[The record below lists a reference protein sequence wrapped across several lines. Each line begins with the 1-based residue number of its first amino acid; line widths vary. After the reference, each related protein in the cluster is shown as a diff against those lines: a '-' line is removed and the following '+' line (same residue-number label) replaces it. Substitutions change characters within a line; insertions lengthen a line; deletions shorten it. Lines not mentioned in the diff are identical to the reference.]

1 MDHSLNSL
9 NNFDFLARSFARM
22 HAEGR
27 PVDILAVTG
36 NMDEEH
42 RTWFCARYAWYWN
55 TDITGRLARFC
66 VALFCF
72 INRRDSRRRLKICYR
87 IIARLQFTDALLQ

>member
-42 RTWFCARYAWYWN
+42 RTWFCARLCLVLP
-55 TDITGRLARFC
+55 TD
-66 VALFCF
+66 
-72 INRRDSRRRLKICYR
+72 
-87 IIARLQFTDALLQ
+87 DANQRT

>member
-27 PVDILAVTG
+27 
-36 NMDEEH
+36 
-42 RTWFCARYAWYWN
+42 
-55 TDITGRLARFC
+55 
-66 VALFCF
+66 
-72 INRRDSRRRLKICYR
+72 
-87 IIARLQFTDALLQ
+87 

>member
-42 RTWFCARYAWYWN
+42 RTWFCALCLVLP
-55 TDITGRLARFC
+55 TD
-66 VALFCF
+66 
-72 INRRDSRRRLKICYR
+72 
-87 IIARLQFTDALLQ
+87 DANQRT

>member
-42 RTWFCARYAWYWN
+42 RTWFCAPGIA
-55 TDITGRLARFC
+55 
-66 VALFCF
+66 
-72 INRRDSRRRLKICYR
+72 NR
-87 IIARLQFTDALLQ
+87 

>member
-27 PVDILAVTG
+27 PVDILAITG

-42 RTWFCARYAWYWN
+42 RTWFCARYTWFCARYTWYCQQMMQ
-55 TDITGRLARFC
+55 TRELE
-66 VALFCF
+66 LEH
-72 INRRDSRRRLKICYR
+72 
-87 IIARLQFTDALLQ
+87 

>member
-42 RTWFCARYAWYWN
+42 RTRVLRVMPGIA
-55 TDITGRLARFC
+55 
-66 VALFCF
+66 
-72 INRRDSRRRLKICYR
+72 NR
-87 IIARLQFTDALLQ
+87 

>member
-27 PVDILAVTG
+27 PVDIL
-36 NMDEEH
+36 EEH
-42 RTWFCARYAWYWN
+42 RTWFCARYAWYCQQMMQ
-55 TDITGRLARFC
+55 ARE
-66 VALFCF
+66 LE
-72 INRRDSRRRLKICYR
+72 LEH
-87 IIARLQFTDALLQ
+87 

>member
-9 NNFDFLARSFARM
+9 INFIWRSFARM

-42 RTWFCARYAWYWN
+42 RT
-55 TDITGRLARFC
+55 
-66 VALFCF
+66 CF
-72 INRRDSRRRLKICYR
+72 AHVMPGIVNR
-87 IIARLQFTDALLQ
+87 

>member
-42 RTWFCARYAWYWN
+42 RNLVLRTLCLVLS
-55 TDITGRLARFC
+55 TDDAGKRAGVR
-66 VALFCF
+66 AL
-72 INRRDSRRRLKICYR
+72 I
-87 IIARLQFTDALLQ
+87 

>member
-27 PVDILAVTG
+27 PVDIL
-36 NMDEEH
+36 
-42 RTWFCARYAWYWN
+42 
-55 TDITGRLARFC
+55 
-66 VALFCF
+66 VALLVTWMKNIEPGFAHVMPG
-72 INRRDSRRRLKICYR
+72 IANR
-87 IIARLQFTDALLQ
+87 

>member
-1 MDHSLNSL
+1 MRDLILQLSKS
-9 NNFDFLARSFARM
+9 SIYSTKPM

-42 RTWFCARYAWYWN
+42 RTWFCARYAWYCQQMMQ
-55 TDITGRLARFC
+55 ARE
-66 VALFCF
+66 LE
-72 INRRDSRRRLKICYR
+72 LEH
-87 IIARLQFTDALLQ
+87 

>member
-27 PVDILAVTG
+27 PVDILAVTV
-36 NMDEEH
+36 
-42 RTWFCARYAWYWN
+42 TWMKNIEPGFAHVMPG
-55 TDITGRLARFC
+55 I
-66 VALFCF
+66 V
-72 INRRDSRRRLKICYR
+72 NR
-87 IIARLQFTDALLQ
+87 

>member
-42 RTWFCARYAWYWN
+42 RTWFWRTLCLVLS
-55 TDITGRLARFC
+55 TD
-66 VALFCF
+66 
-72 INRRDSRRRLKICYR
+72 
-87 IIARLQFTDALLQ
+87 DAGKESWS

>member
-27 PVDILAVTG
+27 LV
-36 NMDEEH
+36 
-42 RTWFCARYAWYWN
+42 
-55 TDITGRLARFC
+55 
-66 VALFCF
+66 
-72 INRRDSRRRLKICYR
+72 
-87 IIARLQFTDALLQ
+87 

>member
-42 RTWFCARYAWYWN
+42 RTWLDLPLYFQ
-55 TDITGRLARFC
+55 TSVIT
-66 VALFCF
+66 
-72 INRRDSRRRLKICYR
+72 
-87 IIARLQFTDALLQ
+87 

>member
-1 MDHSLNSL
+1 
-9 NNFDFLARSFARM
+9 M

-42 RTWFCARYAWYWN
+42 RTRFCARYAWYCQQMMQ
-55 TDITGRLARFC
+55 ARE
-66 VALFCF
+66 LE
-72 INRRDSRRRLKICYR
+72 LEH
-87 IIARLQFTDALLQ
+87 

>member
-27 PVDILAVTG
+27 PVDILPLLVTWMKNIEPG
-36 NMDEEH
+36 FAHVMPGI
-42 RTWFCARYAWYWN
+42 A
-55 TDITGRLARFC
+55 
-66 VALFCF
+66 
-72 INRRDSRRRLKICYR
+72 NR
-87 IIARLQFTDALLQ
+87 

>member
-1 MDHSLNSL
+1 
-9 NNFDFLARSFARM
+9 M

-42 RTWFCARYAWYWN
+42 RTRFCARYARYCQQMMQAKRA
-55 TDITGRLARFC
+55 GVR
-66 VALFCF
+66 AL
-72 INRRDSRRRLKICYR
+72 I
-87 IIARLQFTDALLQ
+87 

>member
-1 MDHSLNSL
+1 MLYFPFSETTPNSL

-36 NMDEEH
+36 NMDE
-42 RTWFCARYAWYWN
+42 
-55 TDITGRLARFC
+55 
-66 VALFCF
+66 
-72 INRRDSRRRLKICYR
+72 
-87 IIARLQFTDALLQ
+87 